1 MTLRALLFVAA
12 ATAALAGLFVLLRP
26 PAQPPAPSAP
36 APAAAVAPAN
46 APLVF
51 EIAVEKGR
59 RVSGPEVLQV
69 QEGAQVVLRLTSD
82 ASDELHLHGY
92 DLTLKVWPGATAEL
106 AFSADKTGRFEY
118 ELHRAH
124 TALGAIEVRP
134 R

>member
-1 MTLRALLFVAA
+1 MSLRTVLFVAA
-12 ATAALAGLFVLLRP
+12 ALALVAGLFVSLRP
-26 PAQPPAPSAP
+26 PAQPQAR
-36 APAAAVAPAN
+36 APAAAPLAPAN
-46 APLVF
+46 APVVF

-92 DLTLKVWPGATAEL
+92 ELTLKVWPGATAEL
-106 AFSADKTGRFEY
+106 AFSADRTGRFEY